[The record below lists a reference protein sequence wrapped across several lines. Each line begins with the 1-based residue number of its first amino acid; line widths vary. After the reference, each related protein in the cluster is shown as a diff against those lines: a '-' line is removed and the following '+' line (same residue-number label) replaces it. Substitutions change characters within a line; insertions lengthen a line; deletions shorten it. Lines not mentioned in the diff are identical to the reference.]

1 MNIAM
6 GFKIEYLLPR
16 IHQRL
21 KDEGKESLESRLRC
35 GSLSALSI
43 LEFFKIQY
51 DIEKFINDSNDGN
64 SDVTKKLK
72 DGSTILDITYALANT
87 GLVDV
92 VLHIKDDDGVIN
104 CKEDEI
110 QLKADNEM
118 RSKINSI
125 DSSIIKPPISI
136 DDVISKISDSSIPI
150 FGFHKNGDLT
160 NPHFSPLRGM
170 SGPFL
175 LFPLDIKDKGD
186 CNVRK
191 DDFIKT
197 WWTEEREF
205 LGVMIVTKK

>member
-6 GFKIEYLLPR
+6 GFKIEYHIPK
-16 IHQRL
+16 IFQRL
-21 KDEGKESLESRLRC
+21 KDEGKENLKDRLKC

-43 LEFFKIQY
+43 LEFFKVQY
-51 DIEKFINDSNDGN
+51 DIEKFIIDSNDGD
-64 SDVTKKLK
+64 SKVTMKLK

-92 VLHIKDDDGVIN
+92 ELYIKDDDGVIT
-104 CKEDEI
+104 CEEDEN
-110 QLKADNEM
+110 QLKTDNEM

-125 DSSIIKPPISI
+125 DSSIIRPPISI
-136 DDVISKISDSSIPI
+136 DDVLLMISDNSIPI
-150 FGFHKNGDLT
+150 LGFHKNGDLT

-205 LGVMIVTKK
+205 LGVIIVRKK